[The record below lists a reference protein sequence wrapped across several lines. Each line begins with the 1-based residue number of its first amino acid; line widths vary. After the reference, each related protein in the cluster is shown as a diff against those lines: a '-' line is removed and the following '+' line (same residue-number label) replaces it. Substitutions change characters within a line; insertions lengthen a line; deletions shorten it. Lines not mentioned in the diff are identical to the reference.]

1 MFNYYWKTCHIPCR
15 CFVQKDI
22 GTWRTP
28 RRVNM
33 EQNMQWRR
41 QGVNRESATVITCI
55 DFNVPTFWFDSILLL
70 ANKRKQSFMCWYHNS
85 KSNWEASDG
94 SLPGMWKLVIILN
107 NFRTSTLNVNFCSHL
122 THELGLKGVQIWET
136 FAEEK
141 SHLFSTGFLAVEEQ
155 PQGTVFVHW
164 LTFGEL
170 LELPNAVFHKGLE
183 LSHVLRQNIKT
194 PYQPSGKTNLGLLFI
209 CILISN
215 TCQRREKQGSWE
227 MRQWSWQPRGLTG
240 HWQWWCSTSSPF
252 TAPPSEISI
261 HPPRESPP
269 PSCLL
274 WLPAAH
280 ACSQEAVEVVFIGA
294 VSTQLCHQTK
304 HHSTVCSFWN

>member
-15 CFVQKDI
+15 CFVPKDI

-55 DFNVPTFWFDSILLL
+55 DFNVPTFWFYSIILS

-107 NFRTSTLNVNFCSHL
+107 NFRTSTFICQFLFPPRSWTWLQGCPDLGDIRRRKIPSVLHWVSCSRG
-122 THELGLKGVQIWET
+122 TAPGNGLCP
-136 FAEEK
+136 
-141 SHLFSTGFLAVEEQ
+141 LADLRWTAGTSQ
-155 PQGTVFVHW
+155 CRLPQGTWTLPCFEAKHQNPLSTIWEDKSRSFVH
-164 LTFGEL
+164 
-170 LELPNAVFHKGLE
+170 LPFNV
-183 LSHVLRQNIKT
+183 
-194 PYQPSGKTNLGLLFI
+194 
-209 CILISN
+209 

-252 TAPPSEISI
+252 TAPLQRLAST
-261 HPPRESPP
+261 PPGNLPHRAVCYD
-269 PSCLL
+269 CLL
-274 WLPAAH
+274 RMRALKRRWKSSSL
-280 ACSQEAVEVVFIGA
+280 VR
-294 VSTQLCHQTK
+294 
-304 HHSTVCSFWN
+304 